1 MTLSP
6 VHPLLNI
13 ALKTDQRTVDITN
26 LRYVKHSKQ
35 REKFVNWVQSKKK
48 NKISHRIAIEVQD
61 KNSRNKFNSKQNIFT
76 HNVSLEF

>member
-6 VHPLLNI
+6 VHPLLKI

-35 REKFVNWVQSKKK
+35 SEKFVNWVESKK

-61 KNSRNKFNSKQNIFT
+61 KNCRNKFNSKQNIFAQ
-76 HNVSLEF
+76 NVSLKF